1 LSLGTFEQVSDLPL
15 VVERYELEDRR
26 GAPIGDFVRATTTI
40 HLIGAGEEGQ
50 GEDVTYQADDHD
62 TLQAAGPVLPLAG
75 EWTLG
80 SFCAH
85 LGGLDLFPAP
95 PEVETSRLY
104 RRWAF
109 ESAALDLALR
119 QAGLSLHERLG
130 LPPRPVTFVNS
141 LRLGE
146 PPSLEPVTKR
156 LELYP
161 TLRLKLD
168 ARSSWDEELFAA
180 LAATGAVDSIDLKGF
195 YRRTIVDQPPDPVLY
210 QRVVDT
216 FPDAWIEDPWVNDK
230 TRPILEPHRRRMT
243 WDAPIHSL
251 ADLDDLPWPAEMV
264 NVKPS
269 RVGSLEELFGFY
281 DACLARGIGM
291 YGGGQGELGVGRG
304 HIQLLA
310 SLFHPDTPNDVAP
323 RPYNDAIPPPGLPS
337 SPLEPRPDAAGFRW
351 VEG

>member
-1 LSLGTFEQVSDLPL
+1 LSLGTFDQISDLPL
-15 VVERYELEDRR
+15 VVERYKLEDRR
-26 GAPIGDFVRATTTI
+26 GAPSGDFVRATTTI
-40 HLIGAGEEGQ
+40 HLIGAGEQGY

-62 TLQAAGPVLPLAG
+62 TLQAAGPVQRLAG

-80 SFCAH
+80 SFCEH
-85 LGGLDLFPAP
+85 VGTLDLFPAP

-119 QAGLSLHERLG
+119 QAGVSLHDRLG

-146 PPSLEPVTKR
+146 PPMLEPVTRR

-180 LAATGAVDSIDLKGF
+180 LAETGAVDSIDLKGF

-210 QRVVDT
+210 QSVVDF
-216 FPDAWIEDPWVNDK
+216 FPAAWIDDPWVNDK
-230 TRPILEPHRRRMT
+230 TRAILEPHKRRMT

-251 ADLDDLPWPAEMV
+251 ADLDELPFPPEMV

-269 RVGSLEELFGFY
+269 RVGSLKELFGFY
-281 DACLARGIGM
+281 DACRARGIGM
-291 YGGGQGELGVGRG
+291 YGGGQGELGIGRG

-323 RPYNDAIPPPGLPS
+323 RPYNDPIPPPGLPS
-337 SPLEPRPDAAGFRW
+337 SPMEPRPDATGFRW
-351 VEG
+351 VE

>member
-1 LSLGTFEQVSDLPL
+1 VSTFDQVADLPL
-15 VVERYELEDRR
+15 AVERYELEDRR
-26 GAPIGDFVRATTTI
+26 GVPRGEFQRVTTTI
-40 HLIGAGEEGQ
+40 HLLGAGHEGL
-50 GEDVTYQADDHD
+50 GEDVTYTAAEHD
-62 TLQAAGPVLPLAG
+62 AFQAAGPAQPLGG

-80 SFCAH
+80 SFCEH
-85 LGGLDLFPAP
+85 VGGLDLSPAP

-119 QAGLSLHERLG
+119 QAGVSLHERLG
-130 LPPRPVTFVNS
+130 LTPRPVTFVNS

-146 PPSLEPVTKR
+146 PPSLEPVSKR

-168 ARSSWDEELFAA
+168 ARSSWDEDLFAA

-210 QRVVDT
+210 QRVVD
-216 FPDAWIEDPWVNDK
+216 FFGDAWIEDPWVNDK
-230 TRPILEPHRRRMT
+230 TRAILEPHKRRMT

-251 ADLDDLPWPAEMV
+251 ADLGDLPWPPEMV

-269 RVGSLEELFGFY
+269 RVGSLRELFGFY
-281 DACLARGIGM
+281 DACRARGIGM

-323 RPYNDAIPPPGLPS
+323 RPYNDPIPPPGLPS
-337 SPLEPRPDAAGFRW
+337 SPLAPRADPTGFRW
-351 VEG
+351 VED